1 MEDRRPACHDDEE
14 VDPAASM
21 ADHGDRVVPAGSS
34 LARASARKREKLA
47 LKKSKYLNT
56 TRIPRFTVMERAHQR
71 LARVRFGA
79 TVIRCATR
87 KSTTVEIAIRSRKRA
102 SHAP

>member
-1 MEDRRPACHDDEE
+1 
-14 VDPAASM
+14 
-21 ADHGDRVVPAGSS
+21 
-34 LARASARKREKLA
+34 
-47 LKKSKYLNT
+47 
-56 TRIPRFTVMERAHQR
+56 VMERAHQR

-87 KSTTVEIAIRSRKRA
+87 KSTTVEIATRSRKRA